1 MNLFRVFT
9 LCTSLCFTSG
19 YHMVPQFNTPKR
31 SLYFFPAFLKQN
43 VPQELYHTFLDKL
56 NQQYDVTVYD
66 PQERPFDFNKVY
78 SNEIL
83 LLSHSSGANQMIDI
97 YNEIPST
104 IHKKAIM
111 IEPLDLNIPFSFDS
125 LQLPSSYT
133 IDFGEMENSFK
144 SMMEINVMDEIKS
157 KLWKTN
163 EDSQTIYNDTLL
175 VLTHKESSQWNM
187 FPVIPPIHFL
197 KKDLQALQN
206 VTILEEEINEF
217 SHFDILD
224 RPWANA
230 LNKIVPI
237 SKRDNTKTNAYY
249 DTIVPRI
256 NQFYNN

>member
-1 MNLFRVFT
+1 MTRLFALFT
-9 LCTSLCFTSG
+9 SISFTSG
-19 YHMVPQFNTPKR
+19 YNMVPQFNTPKR
-31 SLYFFPAFLKQN
+31 SLYFFPASLKQN
-43 VPQELYHTFLDKL
+43 VPQELYHSFLAKL
-56 NQQYDVTVYD
+56 NQHYDVTVYD
-66 PQERPFDFNKVY
+66 PQERPFDFNTVY

-97 YNEIPST
+97 YNEIPYT

-111 IEPLDLNIPFSFDS
+111 IEPLDLNIRYSFDPP
-125 LQLPSSYT
+125 QIPSSYT
-133 IDFGEMENSFK
+133 IDLDEIKNSFK

-157 KLWKTN
+157 KFWKTN
-163 EDSQTIYNDTLL
+163 EDSQIVFNDTLL

-197 KKDLQALQN
+197 KKDLHELQN
-206 VTILEEEINEF
+206 VTILEEEIDEF

-237 SKRDNTKTNAYY
+237 SKRDNVKTNAYY